1 MLESIKRALESALS
15 KGIYDLINYLFFFV
29 LGGLSGLATHSI
41 SLNNKYLIP
50 YAVIIAITSAATVTL
65 LALVIYKKF
74 SPIHNFYLDTDF
86 DYIFLE
92 KKLTYE
98 YNNPEDITYTK
109 KYKIILRKG
118 TDRFHDKYNWTGDNT
133 PIITSSDSNH
143 KIFLTTR
150 RDSYQQFEV
159 YFGKKFKKG
168 EIINLT
174 LIFKLNDKE
183 MKATPSFSTT
193 IVEPTKKLT
202 LTLKINKEYRTS
214 SVIYE
219 KFPSTDSR
227 LALETK
233 NYSFPDNSEIE
244 VIVDNPKM
252 LLVYSLTW
260 ENPRSENKAH
270 ENK

>member
-1 MLESIKRALESALS
+1 MLESIKKALEGALS

-29 LGGLSGLATHSI
+29 LGGISGLATHSI
-41 SLNNKYLIP
+41 SVNNKYLIP
-50 YAVIIAITSAATVTL
+50 YAIIITITSAATITL
-65 LALVIYKKF
+65 LALLIYKKV
-74 SPIHNFYLDTDF
+74 SPLHNFYLDTDF

-109 KYKIILRKG
+109 KYRILLRKS
-118 TDRFHDKYNWTGDNT
+118 TDRFHDKYNWTGST
-133 PIITSSDSNH
+133 APIITSSDPHH
-143 KIFLTTR
+143 KIFPTTR

-159 YFGKKFKKG
+159 CFGKKFKKG
-168 EIINLT
+168 EIIDLT
-174 LIFKLNDKE
+174 LIFKLTDKG

-202 LTLKINKEYRTS
+202 LSIKINKEYRNS

-233 NYSFPDNSEIE
+233 EYNFPDNSEIE
-244 VIVDNPKM
+244 VVVDNPKM
-252 LLVYSLTW
+252 LLVYSLNW
-260 ENPRSENKAH
+260 ENPKSENK
-270 ENK
+270 